1 MYTYNN
7 RLFEE
12 HLFNESLP
20 SAFRNTS
27 LHRRAKNGICKKPL
41 SDIGGHDVE
50 EVEIID
56 IKNRKM
62 DEYLT
67 EIASRWNIVSPRYC
81 IGCLEI
87 VEENEYLC
95 SKCGA
100 SLGDVERIRE
110 LKAKGNYIE
119 PQFDN
124 LDMKWTSKIHE
135 TYLNSLAPS
144 IGEFQ
149 LEYRERLKWEFAEIN
164 YIKLGL
170 KNMMDWIIRSNSI
183 KRSRLS
189 QNPRFNGKAI
199 GGEWDVY
206 AMTQD
211 AWERKMWEDTEVRNE
226 QTVEHWKEFWGD

>member
-1 MYTYNN
+1 M
-7 RLFEE
+7 
-12 HLFNESLP
+12 P
-20 SAFRNTS
+20 
-27 LHRRAKNGICKKPL
+27 
-41 SDIGGHDVE
+41 
-50 EVEIID
+50 
-56 IKNRKM
+56 
-62 DEYLT
+62 
-67 EIASRWNIVSPRYC
+67 
-81 IGCLEI
+81 
-87 VEENEYLC
+87 
-95 SKCGA
+95 KCGA

-144 IGEFQ
+144 IGESQ

-206 AMTQD
+206 AMQD